1 MADCMGG
8 GVPKVAIL
16 LAKAAV
22 SAAPMQEMKRLADQ
36 LEASGR
42 VAKAVVAFSEQG
54 HPSLKE
60 VAHAL
65 RDEGWREILILP
77 MVAPMEPSF
86 HTFIGRTLQRWHIEA
101 GGEWP
106 VFKIGRGLSEV
117 EDASWLLD
125 QMMDSALSSAP
136 TPTNPKAATEGSVV
150 SDRKYRVLVCQGGPC
165 NQLGAALVWGHLRNA
180 QVERKLVDH
189 GDGMRSAKTTCLGPC
204 ALGPVVQ
211 VYPEGTFYGGV
222 DEAGMDRIIDEHL
235 LQGKVVEDLAYAPS
249 EGKQRLRVKV
259 SEPVSVDK

>member
-1 MADCMGG
+1 MADGTGG
-8 GVPKVAIL
+8 GVPPVAIL
-16 LAKAAV
+16 LAKAGIA
-22 SAAPMQEMKRLADQ
+22 AAPMQEMRRLADQ

-54 HPSLKE
+54 SPSLKD
-60 VAHAL
+60 VALQL
-65 RDEGWREILILP
+65 RDDGWREILILP
-77 MVAPMEPSF
+77 MLVPMEPSF
-86 HTFIGRTLQRWHIEA
+86 HTFVGRTLQRWHIEA
-101 GGEWP
+101 GGDWP

-117 EDASWLLD
+117 EDAGWLLD
-125 QMMDSALSSAP
+125 QMMDSALAGAP
-136 TPTNPKAATEGSVV
+136 TPTNPKAATEGS
-150 SDRKYRVLVCQGGPC
+150 
-165 NQLGAALVWGHLRNA
+165 GHLRNA

-235 LQGKVVEDLAYAPS
+235 LEGRVVEDLAYAPS
-249 EGKQRLRVKV
+249 EGKQRLRAKSAAEKV
-259 SEPVSVDK
+259 S